1 MKSQR
6 IRILQGKRGRALSAR
21 TPAMRPT
28 RAARIPLALVPS
40 PSTLPLLSV
49 TLAHTPSHSFTYT
62 LTFSH
67 THIHISHTLSHTLSL
82 THFLTLTLSLTHFL
96 THTHPPTHA
105 HRRLPFPSLSF
116 DISKL
121 PAGTGSAVC
130 DVL

>member
-1 MKSQR
+1 MKSQH

-21 TPAMRPT
+21 TPVMRPT
-28 RAARIPLALVPS
+28 RATRIPLALVPS

-49 TLAHTPSHSFTYT
+49 TLAHTHPHAHSHTPSHSLTHAFT
-62 LTFSH
+62 SH
-67 THIHISHTLSHTLSL
+67 THSHNPVTHTLSHTLSL
-82 THFLTLTLSLTHFL
+82 THFLT
-96 THTHPPTHA
+96 HTHPPAHA

-121 PAGTGSAVC
+121 PAGTGSAVR